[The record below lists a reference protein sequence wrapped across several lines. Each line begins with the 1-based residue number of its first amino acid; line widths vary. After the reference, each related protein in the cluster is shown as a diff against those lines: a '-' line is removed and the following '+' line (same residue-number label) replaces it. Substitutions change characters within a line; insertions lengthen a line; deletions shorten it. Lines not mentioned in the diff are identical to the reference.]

1 MTLTLILIGLI
12 FTGALV
18 LIASL
23 FTVNILI
30 VELPQPCLQQKWRWL
45 ALLIS
50 MFVLGYLVLARLQW
64 GRSALPADVLV
75 SLVFFLGAGFVHLV
89 TRLALATAQD
99 LKRLV
104 LVEAGAS
111 ELARQRDQACA
122 ENRAKSSFLATMS
135 HEIRTPMNGVIG
147 MTGLLLDSGLTEEQH
162 SYALIVRNSGEAL
175 LSLLNDILD
184 FSKLEADK
192 VELETLQFNLRAA
205 VEDVLEMVALKAQQK
220 ELEVLLVV
228 RPGVPAMVS
237 GDPGRLRQ
245 ILLNLLTNAIKFTNQ
260 GEVVVQMHLLTSNK
274 SGPLLQFDVVDTGP
288 GLSAETAA
296 RLFEPFVQAD
306 ASTSRNYGGTGLGLA
321 ICKRLVQAMEGT
333 IWVTS
338 TVGKGSTFSFTTR
351 FGCAPEASDLPS
363 QSIAGLRVLV
373 VDDNLTN
380 CLAFEEQLKAWG
392 CEVMTTSDPTQAE
405 ALLGQLKAQGKSVDV
420 GLLDFQMPGL
430 NGDQLAHNIKQNP
443 AIKDTSLV
451 LVTSVPNRGEV
462 KKMQD
467 LGFSGYLTKPVR
479 QQSLHDTM
487 ATVAGLRQGL
497 QTNPQSFVTIH
508 SLSEK
513 RVRAR
518 ARILV
523 AEDNVVNQR
532 VLARILEKAGFTC
545 DVVANGREAVQ
556 AVESLPYDAVLMD
569 CQMPVMDGF
578 EATRTIRRLPGPRG
592 QVPIL
597 AASAGV
603 SSAERR
609 LSAEAGMN
617 RFIAKPILADDLL
630 LALDQTLQSSH
641 QGIWPKIID
650 ESPGFEEQPETT
662 KGDAAFQAEVRG
674 AFLECLQKILEVV
687 GTISTDDDLPRFRRM
702 LLGLKSLSFQV
713 GAIKL
718 SRMADYLEKAAAQ
731 ESVDS
736 LQPWLK
742 AFLLEAAWVE
752 QTLVKMTP

>member
-1 MTLTLILIGLI
+1 MTLIVIGLI

-23 FTVNILI
+23 FTVNTLIL
-30 VELPQPCLQQKWRWL
+30 ELPQPFLQQKWRWL
-45 ALLIS
+45 AVLIS
-50 MFVLGYLVLARLQW
+50 LFVLGYLVLARLLW
-64 GRSALPADVLV
+64 GRPVLPADLV
-75 SLVFFLGAGFVHLV
+75 ASVVFFLGAGFVHLV
-89 TRLALATAQD
+89 TRLSLSTAQD

-104 LVEAGAS
+104 LVEAAAS
-111 ELARQRDQACA
+111 EVARQRDQACA

-147 MTGLLLDSGLTEEQH
+147 MTGLLLDSGLTEEQY
-162 SYALIVRNSGEAL
+162 SYALVVRNSGEAL

-205 VEDVLEMVALKAQQK
+205 VEDVLEMVALRAQQK
-220 ELEVLLVV
+220 DLEVLLVV

-245 ILLNLLTNAIKFTNQ
+245 ILLNLLTNAIKFTDQ
-260 GEVVVQMHLLTSNK
+260 GEVIVQMHLLASDE
-274 SGPLLQFDVVDTGP
+274 SGHLIQFDVVDTGP
-288 GLSAETAA
+288 GLPVETAA
-296 RLFEPFVQAD
+296 KLFEPFVQAD

-321 ICKRLVQAMEGT
+321 ICKRLVQAMEGS
-333 IWVTS
+333 IWVSS

-351 FGCAPEASDLPS
+351 FRGAPDASDLPS
-363 QSIAGLRVLV
+363 QAIAGLRVLV
-373 VDDNLTN
+373 VDDNRTN
-380 CLAFEEQLKAWG
+380 CLVFEEQLKAWG
-392 CEVMTTSDPTQAE
+392 CDVVTTSDPTQVE
-405 ALLGQLKAQGKSVDV
+405 ALLARLKAQGKSVDV

-430 NGDQLAHNIKQNP
+430 NGDELAHNIKQNLG
-443 AIKDTSLV
+443 IKDISLV
-451 LVTSVPNRGEV
+451 LVTSVPNRGEI

-479 QQSLHDTM
+479 QQSLRDTM
-487 ATVAGLRQGL
+487 ATVAGLRKGLETHPQG
-497 QTNPQSFVTIH
+497 FVTIH
-508 SLSEK
+508 SLGEK
-513 RVRAR
+513 RVRSR

-545 DVVANGREAVQ
+545 DVVADGREAVQ

-578 EATRTIRRLPGPRG
+578 EATRAIRRLAGPRG

-609 LSAEAGMN
+609 LSVEAGMN
-617 RFIAKPILADDLL
+617 RFLAKPILADDLI

-641 QGIWPKIID
+641 QGIWPKVID
-650 ESPGFEEQPETT
+650 ESPGFEEQPEMT

-674 AFLECLQKILEVV
+674 AFLECLRKTLEVV
-687 GTISTDDDLPRFRRM
+687 RNISSDEDLPRCRSM
-702 LLGLKSLSFQV
+702 LLGLKSLSFQA
-713 GAIKL
+713 GAIRL
-718 SRMADYLEKAAAQ
+718 SRMADFIEKAAAQ
-731 ESVDS
+731 EAVES
-736 LQPWLK
+736 LQPLLN
-742 AFLLEAAWVE
+742 AFLAEAEWIE
-752 QTLVKMTP
+752 QTLPKLAGL